1 MKNYMLLQRTAILA
15 CCAIMAA
22 CSGKQTAGAA
32 KEYATKV
39 VGKEDITL
47 SLDYS
52 ATIRGKQDIEIFPQV
67 SGTITDVCVTE
78 GEKVR
83 KGQTLFIIDQVP
95 FKAALQMADANVE
108 AAEAAVATAQL
119 TRDSKQ
125 VLYDKGVVSDFELQ
139 TAINALATAKAQLA
153 QMKAAQ
159 VDASNNYSYTMVE
172 NPADGVVGTIPFREG
187 SLVSPQIQRALTTVS
202 DNSQMYVYFSM
213 TENGLLDMIC
223 RYGSMEE
230 ALESLPEISL
240 VLSNGTLFREKG
252 RIESISGVINS
263 STGTVSLRA
272 VFPNKG
278 HILHSGASGNIRI
291 PSEYKDCIVIPKSAT
306 YEIQDRIYVYK
317 VGDDGLAVS
326 APIKVAEV
334 SRPDEYIVTEGI
346 DEGDEIVIEGVAMLH
361 DGDRVKGQQTL

>member
-1 MKNYMLLQRTAILA
+1 M
-15 CCAIMAA
+15 
-22 CSGKQTAGAA
+22 
-32 KEYATKV
+32 
-39 VGKEDITL
+39 
-47 SLDYS
+47 
-52 ATIRGKQDIEIFPQV
+52 
-67 SGTITDVCVTE
+67 
-78 GEKVR
+78 
-83 KGQTLFIIDQVP
+83 
-95 FKAALQMADANVE
+95 
-108 AAEAAVATAQL
+108 
-119 TRDSKQ
+119 
-125 VLYDKGVVSDFELQ
+125 
-139 TAINALATAKAQLA
+139 
-153 QMKAAQ
+153 
-159 VDASNNYSYTMVE
+159 
-172 NPADGVVGTIPFREG
+172 GTIPFREG

>member
-1 MKNYMLLQRTAILA
+1 MKQFSIQRIANERLEKMVTDKIDNLTKPKGSLGRLEELA
-15 CCAIMAA
+15 
-22 CSGKQTAGAA
+22 
-32 KEYATKV
+32 
-39 VGKEDITL
+39 L
-47 SLDYS
+47 
-52 ATIRGKQDIEIFPQV
+52 QV
-67 SGTITDVCVTE
+67 SLIQQTPFPILKHPCNILFAADHGITEE
-78 GEKVR
+78 GVSKSP
-83 KGQTLFIIDQVP
+83 KSITWQ
-95 FKAALQMADANVE
+95 
-108 AAEAAVATAQL
+108 QL
-119 TRDSKQ
+119 YNILRGGAGINFLCRQ
-125 VLYDKGVVSDFELQ
+125 HDFDL
-139 TAINALATAKAQLA
+139 LV
-153 QMKAAQ
+153 
-159 VDASNNYSYTMVE
+159 VDA
-172 NPADGVVGTIPFREG
+172 GVDYDFP
-187 SLVSPQIQRALTTVS
+187 P
-202 DNSQMYVYFSM
+202 M
-213 TENGLLDMIC
+213 NGLLDMIC